1 MEFLFTRVEKLEG
14 EVGLGKGRQ
23 KLSVGHINFEMP
35 IRCLRRGEQQA
46 VGSLDLDSNSKVR
59 AADTNLDIISI
70 EMVFIAMGW
79 TRSFR
84 VAV

>member
-14 EVGLGKGRQ
+14 EVGLGKGKQ

-35 IRCLRRGEQQA
+35 IRCLRGGEQQA
-46 VGSLDLDSNSKVR
+46 VGSLHLDSKSQVR
-59 AADTNLDIISI
+59 AADTNLNIITV
-70 EMVFIAMGW
+70 EMVFIAMDW

-84 VAV
+84 VAM

>member
-35 IRCLRRGEQQA
+35 IRCSRREQQA